1 MTFVPWYGHEVWRML
16 AESPAD
22 KTKLT
27 KATTD
32 MQLLRLGVIAELD
45 AIDLYEQLA
54 ATTSDK
60 KLRAVFMD
68 IAREEKTHVGE
79 FLTLLLEKDKEQVR
93 ELEKGREEI
102 EEMSD

>member
-1 MTFVPWYGHEVWRML
+1 ML
-16 AESPAD
+16 AKSPAD
-22 KTKLT
+22 EKKLT

-32 MQLLRLGVIAELD
+32 RQLLRLGVIAELD

-54 ATTSDK
+54 AATSDK
-60 KLRAVFMD
+60 RLKEVFLD

-79 FLTLLLEKDKEQVR
+79 FMTLLLEKDKEQVR
-93 ELEKGREEI
+93 ELEKGRKEI